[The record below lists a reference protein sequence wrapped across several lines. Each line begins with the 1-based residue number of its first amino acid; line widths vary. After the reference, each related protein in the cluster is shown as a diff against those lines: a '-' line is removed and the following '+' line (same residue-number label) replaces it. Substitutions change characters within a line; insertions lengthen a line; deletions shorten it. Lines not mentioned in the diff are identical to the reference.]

1 MSFKKFLT
9 RTKIKISSMRSKS
22 IQSLPWILTRLMK
35 FFSSLKKLEQR
46 LDQIIVILARKI
58 LATQKLYFVIFA
70 GQEPVKFV
78 CTNKD
83 ASMEINQILS
93 LKM

>member
-1 MSFKKFLT
+1 
-9 RTKIKISSMRSKS
+9 
-22 IQSLPWILTRLMK
+22 MK
-35 FFSSLKKLEQR
+35 FSNSQKKLEQR
-46 LDQIIVILARKI
+46 LDQIIVILVRKI

-83 ASMEINQILS
+83 ASTETSQILS
-93 LKM
+93 PKM